1 MILEDYLVA
10 GCRWLV
16 TDGPF
21 SEAVVSSRVRLARNL
36 KGIPFSHHA
45 SEQDLDKVDR
55 TISEILHGDAQTR
68 QMEFLHLDDLSTN
81 DRMFL
86 SERHLISH
94 EMVEGGSKRAVGVGP
109 GEEISVMVNEEDHLR
124 MQSLRPGLQLRE
136 AYQEICRL
144 DDLIENHLEYAFH
157 PRWGYLTACPT
168 NVGTGIRCSVMMHL
182 PGIVLS
188 RQVERI
194 LSAVQEMNLAVRG
207 GHGEGSE
214 VTGSLFQIS
223 NQATLGV
230 LEEETIEH
238 VERQAR
244 KIARFEREA
253 REQLMKDSPSL
264 VQDKVY
270 RALGILRTA
279 RIISSKEVMEH
290 LSAVRLGVGLDMV
303 PQVSYGRI
311 HELMV
316 ATRPAHLQKRMGSA
330 MDSLERDIARAE
342 ILRQNLN

>member
-1 MILEDYLVA
+1 MILDDYDVS

-16 TDGPF
+16 TEGPYW
-21 SEAVVSSRVRLARNL
+21 EAVISSRVRLARNL
-36 KGIPFSHHA
+36 RGIPFSHHA
-45 SEQDLDKVDR
+45 GEDDLDRIDR
-55 TISEILHGDAQTR
+55 AVSDVLAAHADTR
-68 QMEFLHLDDLSTN
+68 QMEIIHLDHLTAT

-94 EMVEGGSKRAVGVGP
+94 EMVEGGAKRAVGVGP
-109 GEEISVMVNEEDHLR
+109 GEQISVMVNEEDHLR
-124 MQSLRPGLQLRE
+124 MQSLRPGLQLQE
-136 AYQEICRL
+136 AYGEVCRL
-144 DDLIENHLEYAFH
+144 DDLIEANVEYAFH
-157 PRWGYLTACPT
+157 PRWGYLTACPA
-168 NVGTGIRCSVMMHL
+168 NGGTGVRCSVMMHL
-182 PGIVLS
+182 PGMVLS
-188 RQVERI
+188 RQIERI

-207 GHGEGSE
+207 GQGEGSE
-214 VTGSLFQIS
+214 ITGSLFQIS

-230 LEEETIEH
+230 REEETIEH

-264 VQDKVY
+264 VQDKVF

-290 LSAVRLGVGLDMV
+290 LSALRLGVGLDLV
-303 PQVSYGRI
+303 PDVTYGRI

-316 ATRPAHLQKRMGSA
+316 ATRPAHLQKRMGA
-330 MDSLERDIARAE
+330 PMDSSERDIARAE
-342 ILRQNLN
+342 VIRGNLN